1 MHSSN
6 LDILRAQ
13 RRHVLSRESMKAS
26 EKGICLS
33 GRPRCRPD
41 QNEMIGR
48 AIAGILDGYV
58 QADITLI
65 RIDQGT
71 TISLYLPV
79 HEHAPVSATDSLLKT
94 EAPSLQ
100 GQGKTILVIDD
111 EPSVRMLIAEVL
123 ADAGFAAIEA
133 ADGPSAL
140 TIIESNARID
150 LLITDVGLP
159 GGLNGR
165 QIADAARVQR
175 PGLKVLFV
183 TGYAENVASQGS
195 QMDAGMSL
203 ITKPFEIATLAQKIR
218 EVLVD

>member
-1 MHSSN
+1 
-6 LDILRAQ
+6 
-13 RRHVLSRESMKAS
+13 
-26 EKGICLS
+26 
-33 GRPRCRPD
+33 
-41 QNEMIGR
+41 MIGR